1 MGKVW
6 NWYKNKSFMLKI
18 TTGFILGLAIGLIF
32 GPASEVL
39 SPLGQIFMNLLK
51 MIVIPLIFLS
61 LVVAVN
67 HSAPKELGR
76 IGIKILP
83 VYLFFTAAAICIG
96 IVIANFT
103 NPGAGLS
110 VPVDVSITVPDRP
123 SFLATLINMIPTN
136 IVQAMAEGNILSVV
150 FMAIIV
156 GLPILYMRHS
166 DNPTHQEMGS
176 TLIKFIEAANEVVL
190 KILNGILQY
199 APFGVLGITAATI
212 GSQGTDTIIA
222 LSKFVLTSY
231 AGVILLLVIVYPLA
245 LRLYGVK
252 VIEFYNNIKEAVM
265 TAFVTSSSLGT
276 LPITIRSAKKAGIDE
291 RIANLTLPI
300 GATINMNG
308 TALRFGVGVIFAA
321 EIMGIQ
327 LGLPELLSII
337 IIGTLA
343 AVGTAGVPGAGLIGM
358 SIVFTQAGLPI
369 EIVALTAGINALVDM
384 IFTMG
389 NVTGDLVAAKIVD
402 QSERRNHKKEYTS
415 TIKQP

>member
-1 MGKVW
+1 MGNIW
-6 NWYKNKSFMLKI
+6 RGYKRQSFMLKI
-18 TTGFILGLAIGLIF
+18 TSGFILGLIIGLIF
-32 GPASEVL
+32 GPASNVL
-39 SPLGQIFMNLLK
+39 APLGQIFMNLLK

-61 LVVAVN
+61 LMVAVN

-76 IGIKILP
+76 IGMKVLP
-83 VYLFFTAAAICIG
+83 VYLFFTAIAIFLG
-96 IVIANFT
+96 IAIAKLM
-103 NPGAGLS
+103 NPGVGLTLPGDLS
-110 VPVDVSITVPDRP
+110 IAVPESP
-123 SFLATLINMIPTN
+123 SFISTLINMIPTN
-136 IVQAMAEGNILSVV
+136 IVQAMADGNILSVV

-156 GLPILYMRHS
+156 GLPVLYMRHS
-166 DNPTHQEMGS
+166 EQEAQREMGN
-176 TLIKFIEAANEVVL
+176 TLMKFMEAANEVVL

-199 APFGVLGITAATI
+199 APIGVLGITASTI
-212 GSQGTDTIIA
+212 GSQGIDTLIA
-222 LSKFVLTSY
+222 LGKFVLTSY
-231 AGVILLLVIVYPLA
+231 IGVILLVIVAYPIA
-245 LRLYGVK
+245 LKLCGVQ
-252 VIEFYNNIKEAVM
+252 VLQFYNNIKEAIM
-265 TAFVTSSSLGT
+265 TSFVTSSSLGT
-276 LPITIRSAKKAGIDE
+276 LPITINAAKKAGIDE

-402 QSERRNHKKEYTS
+402 QSERKNLLKTENS
-415 TIKQP
+415 ESL

>member
-1 MGKVW
+1 MGNIW
-6 NWYKNKSFMLKI
+6 RGYKRQSFMLKI
-18 TTGFILGLAIGLIF
+18 TSGFILGLIIGLIF
-32 GPASEVL
+32 GPASNVL
-39 SPLGQIFMNLLK
+39 APLGQIFMNLLK

-61 LVVAVN
+61 LMVAVN

-76 IGIKILP
+76 IGMKVLP
-83 VYLFFTAAAICIG
+83 VYLFFTAIAIFLG
-96 IVIANFT
+96 IAIAKLM
-103 NPGAGLS
+103 NPGVGLTLPGDLS
-110 VPVDVSITVPDRP
+110 IAVPESP
-123 SFLATLINMIPTN
+123 SFISTLINMIPTN
-136 IVQAMAEGNILSVV
+136 IVQAMADGNILSVV

-156 GLPILYMRHS
+156 GLPVLYMRHS
-166 DNPTHQEMGS
+166 EQEAQREMGN
-176 TLIKFIEAANEVVL
+176 TLMKFMEAANEVVL

-199 APFGVLGITAATI
+199 APIGVLGITASTI
-212 GSQGTDTIIA
+212 GSQGIDTLIA
-222 LSKFVLTSY
+222 LGKFVLTSY
-231 AGVILLLVIVYPLA
+231 IGVILLVIVAYPIA
-245 LRLYGVK
+245 LKLCGVQ
-252 VIEFYNNIKEAVM
+252 VLQFYNNIKEAIM
-265 TAFVTSSSLGT
+265 TSFVTSSSLGT
-276 LPITIRSAKKAGIDE
+276 LPITINAAKKAGIDE

-327 LGLPELLSII
+327 LGLPELLSIV

-402 QSERRNHKKEYTS
+402 QSERKNLLKTENS
-415 TIKQP
+415 ESL